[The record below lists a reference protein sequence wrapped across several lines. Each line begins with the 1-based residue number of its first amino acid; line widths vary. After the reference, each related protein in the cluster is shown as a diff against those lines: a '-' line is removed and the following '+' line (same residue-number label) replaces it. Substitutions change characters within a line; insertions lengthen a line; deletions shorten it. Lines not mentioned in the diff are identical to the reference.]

1 MKKIMCFIMVFIL
14 CFAAV
19 AYASEATP
27 TDVKYS
33 KKSTKKATPTDISKD
48 IDAASI
54 FGKEVNGNYENEF
67 LGLGFKLGDWALASE
82 EELNALNKVTTD
94 VIKSNLD
101 KDIGLDDNVTIM
113 MAAAPDGKSNIN
125 IMLRDMKDYMEAI
138 ETMGIDMVISSS
150 LDASKEMYS
159 QIGFENVKM
168 DSAKIRVEK
177 KDYSGVNVYY
187 EAQGV
192 PTYLKQIWLLKDN
205 YMAYITITCMEEDKT
220 DEVVQ
225 KLYNLK

>member
-1 MKKIMCFIMVFIL
+1 MKKVLCLCIAFLL
-14 CFAAV
+14 CFMTVGYAAEEATSTDAAV
-19 AYASEATP
+19 EIQ
-27 TDVKYS
+27 DL
-33 KKSTKKATPTDISKD
+33 
-48 IDAASI
+48 
-54 FGKEVNGNYENEF
+54 FGKEENGVYENEF
-67 LGLGFKLGDWALASE
+67 LGLGFKLGDWHLYSE
-82 EELNALNKVTTD
+82 EELNALNQVTTE
-94 VIKSNLD
+94 VIESNL
-101 KDIGLDDNVTIM
+101 KQDIGLDDNVTIM
-113 MAAAPDGKSNIN
+113 MATAPDSKSNIN

-159 QIGFENVKM
+159 QVGFENVKM

-205 YMAYITITCMEEDKT
+205 YMAYITITCLEEDKT

>member
-1 MKKIMCFIMVFIL
+1 
-14 CFAAV
+14 
-19 AYASEATP
+19 
-27 TDVKYS
+27 
-33 KKSTKKATPTDISKD
+33 
-48 IDAASI
+48 
-54 FGKEVNGNYENEF
+54 
-67 LGLGFKLGDWALASE
+67 
-82 EELNALNKVTTD
+82 
-94 VIKSNLD
+94 
-101 KDIGLDDNVTIM
+101 
-113 MAAAPDGKSNIN
+113 
-125 IMLRDMKDYMEAI
+125 MEAI

-150 LDASKEMYS
+150 LDASRDMYS

-205 YMAYITITCMEEDKT
+205 YMAYITITCMEEDRT